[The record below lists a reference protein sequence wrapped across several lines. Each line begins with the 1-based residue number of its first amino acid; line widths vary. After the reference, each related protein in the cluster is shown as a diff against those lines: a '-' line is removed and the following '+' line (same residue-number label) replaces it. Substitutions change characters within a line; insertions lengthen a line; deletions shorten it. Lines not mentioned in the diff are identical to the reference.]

1 MKQKKTLLRQ
11 PISEEQRSLLIEYIK
26 IPDEFVEAMVDSKHI
41 QVYVNSKVTVT
52 KILNSGMYQKLDKGT
67 LNRSVRET
75 VKLYREYTNEVN
87 RRKS

>member
-1 MKQKKTLLRQ
+1 LKQKKTLLRQ